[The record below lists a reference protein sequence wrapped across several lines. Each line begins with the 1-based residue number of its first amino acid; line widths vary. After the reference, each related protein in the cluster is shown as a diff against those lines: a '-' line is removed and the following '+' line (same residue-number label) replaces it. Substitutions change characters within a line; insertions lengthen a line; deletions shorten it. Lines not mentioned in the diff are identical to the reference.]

1 MTEFVATIS
10 SKNQITLPADVRRRL
25 GVKAADKVAFVVDE
39 GGHIELRPV
48 RYTLDSVLGSIEALP
63 GETPDLDQEIAA
75 AVEAETSRTLRRQPR
90 R

>member
-1 MTEFVATIS
+1 MTEIVATIS

-39 GGHIELRPV
+39 GGRVELRPV
-48 RYTLDSVLGSIEALP
+48 QYTLASVLGSIDALP

-75 AVEAETSRTLRRQPR
+75 AVEEETSRTLQRRPR